1 VNKNMKSTKYSEKVL
16 DHFRNPR
23 NVGSLEGD
31 DVAVGKVGNPT
42 CGDIMEVYLRI
53 DGEKIIDAKFRT
65 FGCGSAI
72 ATTSMTTEMV
82 VGMTLDEAM
91 KVSRGDVADELDGLP
106 PIKMHCSNLAADA
119 LHEAIT
125 SYRKG
130 RGEIVE
136 EVEKLAAPE
145 PGCVVGQDEY
155 LDKGVWLTVDDPPA
169 FKDLRTLILHSGDE
183 SVLAALE
190 LTEFTDRVILLTP
203 EKSVV
208 TTPEIQEQLVY
219 SSVKVLT
226 ESRLLE
232 IRGEFEVEKVLIFNI
247 DEDEEYELFVDAVVI
262 IE

>member
-1 VNKNMKSTKYSEKVL
+1 MKSTKYSEKVL

-23 NVGSLEGD
+23 NVGTLEGD

-42 CGDIMEVYLRI
+42 CGDIMEVYIRI
-53 DGEKIIDAKFRT
+53 DGDKITDAKFRT

-82 VGMTLDEAM
+82 KGMTLDDAM
-91 KVSRGDVADELDGLP
+91 KLTRQDVAEELDGLP

-119 LHEAIT
+119 LHEAIINF
-125 SYRKG
+125 RRG
-130 RGEIVE
+130 RGEQVD
-136 EVEKLAAPE
+136 EVEMTSIPE
-145 PGCVVGQDEY
+145 PGCVVGQDEF
-155 LDKGVWLTVDDPPA
+155 LNKGVWLGVNDPSD
-169 FKDLRTLILHSGDE
+169 FKDQRTLILHSGDE
-183 SVLAALE
+183 SVETAIE
-190 LTEFTDRVILLTP
+190 LTEQTDRVILLTP
-203 EKSVV
+203 EKSIV
-208 TTPEIQEQLVY
+208 TTSELEKRLEE
-219 SSVKVLT
+219 SNVKLLT

>member
-1 VNKNMKSTKYSEKVL
+1 MKSTKYSDKVL

-23 NVGSLEGD
+23 NVGTLEGD

-42 CGDIMEVYLRI
+42 CGDIMEVYIRI

-72 ATTSMTTEMV
+72 ATTSMTTEIV
-82 VGMTLDEAM
+82 KGMTLDEAM
-91 KVSRGDVADELDGLP
+91 KLTREDVADELDGLP

-125 SYRKG
+125 NYRKG
-130 RGEIVE
+130 RGEIE
-136 EVEKLAAPE
+136 EEEDKSAKHETA
-145 PGCVVGQDEY
+145 CVVGQDEF
-155 LDKGVWLTVDDPPA
+155 LNKGVWLAIDDPSE

-183 SVLAALE
+183 SVQTAID
-190 LTEFTDRVILLTP
+190 LTEQTDRVILLTP
-203 EKSVV
+203 EKSVM
-208 TTPEIQEQLVY
+208 TTPELEEQLEN
-219 SSVKVLT
+219 SGVKLLT

>member
-1 VNKNMKSTKYSEKVL
+1 MKSTKYSEKVL

-23 NVGSLEGD
+23 NVGTLEGD

-42 CGDIMEVYLRI
+42 CGDIMEVYIRI
-53 DGEKIIDAKFRT
+53 DGEKITDAKFRT

-91 KVSRGDVADELDGLP
+91 DLTRGDVAEELDGLP

-125 SYRKG
+125 NFRIG
-130 RGEIVE
+130 RGDIVE
-136 EVEKLAAPE
+136 EKKKPKEVE

-155 LDKGVWLTVDDPPA
+155 LNKGVWLVVDDPPA
-169 FKDLRTLILHSGDE
+169 FKDLRTLVLHSGDE
-183 SVLAALE
+183 SVETALE
-190 LTEFTDRVILLTP
+190 LTEQTDRVILLTP
-203 EKSVV
+203 EKTVM
-208 TTPEIQEQLVY
+208 TTPELEEELEK
-219 SSVKVLT
+219 SSVKLLT

>member
-1 VNKNMKSTKYSEKVL
+1 MKSTKYSEKVL

-23 NVGSLEGD
+23 NVGTLEGD

-42 CGDIMEVYLRI
+42 CGDIMEVYIRI
-53 DGEKIIDAKFRT
+53 DGEKITDAKFRT

-82 VGMTLDEAM
+82 KGMTLDEAM
-91 KVSRGDVADELDGLP
+91 ELTRSDVAEELDGLP

-125 SYRKG
+125 NFRIG
-130 RGEIVE
+130 RGDIVE
-136 EVEKLAAPE
+136 EKGKSTEPE

-155 LDKGVWLTVDDPPA
+155 LNKGVWLVVDDPPA
-169 FKDLRTLILHSGDE
+169 FKDQRTLVLHSGDE
-183 SVLAALE
+183 SVEIAIE
-190 LTEFTDRVILLTP
+190 LTEQTDRVILLTP
-203 EKSVV
+203 EKTVV
-208 TTPEIQEQLVY
+208 TTPELEKKLEE
-219 SSVKVLT
+219 SSVKLLT

>member
-1 VNKNMKSTKYSEKVL
+1 MKSTKYSEKVL

-23 NVGSLEGD
+23 NVGTLEGD

-42 CGDIMEVYLRI
+42 CGDIMEVFIRI
-53 DGEKIIDAKFRT
+53 DGDVITDAKFRT

-72 ATTSMTTEMV
+72 ATTSMTTELV
-82 VGMTLDEAM
+82 KGMTLDDAM
-91 KVSRGDVADELDGLP
+91 KLTRTDVADELDGLP

-119 LHEAIT
+119 LHEAIVNF
-125 SYRKG
+125 RKG

-136 EVEKLAAPE
+136 EEEKAVEAE

-155 LDKGVWLTVDDPPA
+155 LNKGVWLVVDDPPA
-169 FKDLRTLILHSGDE
+169 FKDQRTLILHSGDE
-183 SVLAALE
+183 SVETAIE
-190 LTEFTDRVILLTP
+190 LTEQTDRVILLTP
-203 EKSVV
+203 EKIVM
-208 TTPEIQEQLVY
+208 TTPELKKRLED
-219 SSVKVLT
+219 SGLT

>member
-1 VNKNMKSTKYSEKVL
+1 MMKSTKYSEKVL

-23 NVGSLEGD
+23 NVGTLEGD

-42 CGDIMEVYLRI
+42 CGDIMEVYIRI
-53 DGEKIIDAKFRT
+53 DGEKITDAKFRT

-91 KVSRGDVADELDGLP
+91 RLTRGDVAEELDGLP

-125 SYRKG
+125 NFRKG
-130 RGEIVE
+130 RGDIVE
-136 EVEKLAAPE
+136 EEEKSVEPE
-145 PGCVVGQDEY
+145 QGCVVGQDEY
-155 LDKGVWLTVDDPPA
+155 LNKGVWLVVDDPPA

-183 SVLAALE
+183 SVQTALD
-190 LTEFTDRVILLTP
+190 LTEQTDRVILLTP
-203 EKSVV
+203 EKSVM
-208 TTPEIQEQLVY
+208 TTPELEKDLEN
-219 SSVKVLT
+219 SSVKILS

>member
-1 VNKNMKSTKYSEKVL
+1 MKSTKYSEKVL

-23 NVGSLEGD
+23 NVGTLEGD

-42 CGDIMEVYLRI
+42 CGDIMEVYIRI
-53 DGEKIIDAKFRT
+53 DGEKITDAKFRT

-82 VGMTLDEAM
+82 KGMTLDEAM
-91 KVSRGDVADELDGLP
+91 TLTRQDVADELDGLP

-125 SYRKG
+125 NFRKG

-136 EVEKLAAPE
+136 EEDKPTSAD
-145 PGCVVGQDEY
+145 PGCVVGQDEF
-155 LDKGVWLTVDDPPA
+155 LNKGVWLVVDDPPA

-183 SVLAALE
+183 SVKQAIE
-190 LTEFTDRVILLTP
+190 LTEYTDRVILLTP
-203 EKSVV
+203 EKEVM
-208 TTPEIQEQLVY
+208 TTPELKEELEK
-219 SSVKVLT
+219 SSVKILA

-247 DEDEEYELFVDAVVI
+247 DEDEEYELFVDAVVV

>member
-1 VNKNMKSTKYSEKVL
+1 MKSTKYSEKVL

-23 NVGSLEGD
+23 NVGTLEGD

-42 CGDIMEVYLRI
+42 CGDIMEVFIRI
-53 DGEKIIDAKFRT
+53 DGDVITDAKFRT

-82 VGMTLDEAM
+82 KGMTLDDAM
-91 KVSRGDVADELDGLP
+91 ELTRTDVAEELDGLP

-119 LHEAIT
+119 LHEAIVNF
-125 SYRKG
+125 RKG
-130 RGEIVE
+130 RGEIVDE
-136 EVEKLAAPE
+136 EEKADVVE

-155 LDKGVWLTVDDPPA
+155 LNKGVWLVVDDPAA
-169 FKDLRTLILHSGDE
+169 FKNQRTLILHSGDE
-183 SVLAALE
+183 SVETAIELADQ
-190 LTEFTDRVILLTP
+190 TDRVILLTP
-203 EKSVV
+203 EKTVM
-208 TTPEIQEQLVY
+208 TKPELEKRLEE
-219 SSVKVLT
+219 SGVKLLT

>member
-1 VNKNMKSTKYSEKVL
+1 MKSTKYSEKVL

-23 NVGSLEGD
+23 NVGILEGD

-42 CGDIMEVYLRI
+42 CGDIMEVFIRI
-53 DGEKIIDAKFRT
+53 DGDRITDAKFRT

-82 VGMTLDEAM
+82 KGMTLDDAM
-91 KVSRGDVADELDGLP
+91 KLTRNDVADELDGLP

-119 LHEAIT
+119 LHEAIK

-130 RGEIVE
+130 MGHEVE
-136 EVEKLAAPE
+136 EERMGEEAEPE
-145 PGCVVGQDEY
+145 CVVGKDEY
-155 LDKGVWLTVDDPPA
+155 LGRGVWRDVDEPEE

-183 SVLAALE
+183 SVKIAIG
-190 LTEFTDRVILLTP
+190 LTEHTDRVILLTP
-203 EKSVV
+203 DDEIM
-208 TTPEIQEQLVY
+208 TTPELREQLSD
-219 SSVKVLT
+219 SSVKLLT

-232 IRGEFEVEKVLIFNI
+232 IRGEFEVERVLIRNL
-247 DEDEEYELFVDAVVI
+247 DEDEDYELFVDAVVI

>member
-1 VNKNMKSTKYSEKVL
+1 MKSTKYSEKVL

-23 NVGSLEGD
+23 NVGTLEGD

-42 CGDIMEVYLRI
+42 CGDIMEVYIRI
-53 DGEKIIDAKFRT
+53 DGEKITDAKFRT

-91 KVSRGDVADELDGLP
+91 EVTRGDVADELDGLP

-125 SYRKG
+125 NFRIG
-130 RGEIVE
+130 RGDIVE
-136 EVEKLAAPE
+136 EEAKPAAVE

-155 LDKGVWLTVDDPPA
+155 LNKGVWLVVDDPPA

-183 SVLAALE
+183 SVETALE
-190 LTEFTDRVILLTP
+190 LTEYTDRVILLTP
-203 EKSVV
+203 EKDIV
-208 TTPEIQEQLVY
+208 TTPEIQERLVY
-219 SSVKVLT
+219 SSVKVLS

>member
-1 VNKNMKSTKYSEKVL
+1 MKSTKYSEKVL

-23 NVGSLEGD
+23 NVGTLEGD

-42 CGDIMEVYLRI
+42 CGDIMEVYIRI
-53 DGEKIIDAKFRT
+53 DGEKITDAKFRT

-91 KVSRGDVADELDGLP
+91 TLTRQDVADELDGLP
-106 PIKMHCSNLAADA
+106 PVKMHCSNLAADA

-125 SYRKG
+125 NFRRGK
-130 RGEIVE
+130 GEIVDE
-136 EVEKLAAPE
+136 EEKPTDEGPE
-145 PGCVVGQDEY
+145 CVVGQDEY
-155 LDKGVWLTVDDPPA
+155 LGKGVFQGIEDKA
-169 FKDLRTLILHSGDE
+169 EFKDMRTLVLHSGDE
-183 SVLAALE
+183 SVAAAID
-190 LTEFTDRVILLTP
+190 LTEQTDRVILLTP
-203 EKSVV
+203 EKTVM
-208 TTPEIQEQLVY
+208 TTPELEKNLEE
-219 SSVKVLT
+219 SNVKLLT

>member
-1 VNKNMKSTKYSEKVL
+1 MKSTKYSEKVL

-23 NVGSLEGD
+23 NVGTLEGD

-42 CGDIMEVYLRI
+42 CGDIMEVYIRI
-53 DGEKIIDAKFRT
+53 DGEKITDAKFRT

-91 KVSRGDVADELDGLP
+91 EVTRGDVADELDGLP

-125 SYRKG
+125 NFRIG
-130 RGEIVE
+130 RGDIVE
-136 EVEKLAAPE
+136 EEKKSTVPE

-155 LDKGVWLTVDDPPA
+155 LNKGVWLVVDDPPA

-183 SVLAALE
+183 SVETALE
-190 LTEFTDRVILLTP
+190 LTEYTDRVILLTP
-203 EKSVV
+203 EKNVV
-208 TTPEIQEQLVY
+208 TTPELQERLVY
-219 SSVKVLT
+219 SSVKVLS